1 MSYHKITIKEVL
13 KEIDG
18 GRLFLPAIQRKF
30 VWKEEQTTKLFDSLM
45 REYPIGTFLFWDI
58 DTETDDIKGY
68 TFYDF
73 IRNFDVRNE
82 LNEKR
87 ENFVEKKFKVALDGQ
102 QRLTSLYIGIM
113 GSWTIKEPRKRW
125 NNPDRKST
133 RLNSSHVRIS
143 YADFCLKKK
152 SAGGE
157 EDEVDLDE
165 NEDW

>member
-87 ENFVEKKFKVALDGQ
+87 KL
-102 QRLTSLYIGIM
+102 RR
-113 GSWTIKEPRKRW
+113 KE
-125 NNPDRKST
+125 
-133 RLNSSHVRIS
+133 I
-143 YADFCLKKK
+143 
-152 SAGGE
+152 
-157 EDEVDLDE
+157 
-165 NEDW
+165 